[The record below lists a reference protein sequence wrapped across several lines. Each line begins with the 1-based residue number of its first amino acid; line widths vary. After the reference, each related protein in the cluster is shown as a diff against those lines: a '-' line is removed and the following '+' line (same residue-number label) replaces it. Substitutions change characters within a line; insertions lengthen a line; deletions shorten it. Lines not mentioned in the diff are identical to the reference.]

1 MAIDWIDVR
10 YRGDAADV
18 EELFKTYR
26 VGDYLNTFEENR
38 RRHEQGI
45 RERFLKDGIRLSE
58 RLSPRIHG
66 IFREVCSVLGFES
79 GVEVYCLPES
89 LVNAYAV
96 VDVRESG
103 NLSLIGV
110 TAGALEQLD
119 DAELKSIL
127 GHELGHFLF
136 GNNRLDALLN
146 TDEENPAATVLPALG
161 ESLFLRWQKKAEIS
175 ADRVGLLAC
184 GDFKASA
191 RSLLKATFGLS
202 ERNLNLDV
210 EALLQQIEE
219 LKDRPEMMEESFA
232 SHPLLPIRLKA
243 LDLFARSAKARRAGF
258 PFKGRALG
266 DAVLEDAVD
275 ALILL
280 SRRYPFKPVPEA
292 AMRAIALGG
301 ALIMGSDH
309 RISDEEVKVLVTLLH
324 RFFTDEPER
333 EILTRRK
340 EILDRIA
347 PALSI
352 LKRKGDAEDRT
363 FVLSRLA
370 DIAMADGA
378 ITEPESAV
386 VLDLAK
392 KMGVPSNTVYSILVG
407 AAQSNGLRA
416 DAKLN
421 RITGALRRTL
431 QTGFNPPK
439 RLRAFKPAEGKPKGR
454 A

>member
-1 MAIDWIDVR
+1 MTIDWSDIR
-10 YRGDAADV
+10 YRGDASDV

-26 VGDYLNTFEENR
+26 VGDYLDTFEENR

-66 IFREVCSVLGFES
+66 LFREVCTTLGFQS
-79 GVEVYCLPES
+79 GVEVYCLS
-89 LVNAYAV
+89 DSAVNAYAV

-146 TDEENPAATVLPALG
+146 ADEDNPAATVLPALG

-184 GDFKASA
+184 GNFQSSA

-243 LDLFARSAKARRAGF
+243 LELFSHSAKAKRAGF
-258 PFKGRALG
+258 HVKGKAVP
-266 DAVLEDAVD
+266 DTVLEDAVD
-275 ALILL
+275 ALVLL
-280 SRRYPFKPVPEA
+280 CRRYPFKPVPQA

-309 RISDEEVKVLVTLLH
+309 SISDEEVKVLVSILH
-324 RFFTDEPER
+324 RFFTDEPEKEIVTKKR
-333 EILTRRK
+333 EILKRLPT
-340 EILDRIA
+340 
-347 PALSI
+347 ALSV
-352 LKRKGDAEDRT
+352 LKRKGDAEDRA

-370 DIAMADGA
+370 DIAIADGA
-378 ITEPESAV
+378 LTDPESAV
-386 VLDLAK
+386 VLDIAK
-392 KMGVPSNTVYSILVG
+392 RMGVPSNAVYSIMVG
-407 AAQSNGLRA
+407 AAQSTGLRA

-421 RITGALRRTL
+421 RITGTIRRTL
-431 QTGFNPPK
+431 QTGFKPPK
-439 RLRAFKPAEGKPKGR
+439 RLRAFRPVR
-454 A
+454 AKKK

>member
-1 MAIDWIDVR
+1 MAMDWGDVR
-10 YRGDAADV
+10 YRGDSADV
-18 EELFKTYR
+18 EDLFKTYR
-26 VGDYLNTFEENR
+26 VGDYLDTFEENR

-58 RLSPRIHG
+58 RLSPRIYG
-66 IFREVCSVLGFES
+66 IFRDVCTVLAFQS
-79 GVEVYCLPES
+79 GVEVYCLPDAT
-89 LVNAYAV
+89 VNAYAV
-96 VDVRESG
+96 VDHRESG

-119 DAELKSIL
+119 DGELKSIL

-146 TDEENPAATVLPALG
+146 TDEDNPAATVLPALG

-210 EALLQQIEE
+210 GALLLQIEE

-243 LDLFARSAKARRAGF
+243 LELFSRSAKAKRAGF
-258 PFKGRALG
+258 HVKGHPLS
-266 DAVLEDAVD
+266 DATLEDAVD
-275 ALILL
+275 ALVLL
-280 SRRYPFKPVPEA
+280 CRRYPFKPVPEA
-292 AMRAIALGG
+292 AMRIIALGG
-301 ALIMGSDH
+301 ALIMGADH
-309 RISDEEVKVLVTLLH
+309 RVSDEEVKVLVSILH

-333 EILTRRK
+333 EIITNKK
-340 EILDRIA
+340 EILKRLP
-347 PALSI
+347 PALSV
-352 LKRKGDAEDRT
+352 LKRKGDTEDRS

-370 DIAMADGA
+370 DIAIADGA
-378 ITEPESAV
+378 LTEPESAV

-392 KMGVPSNTVYSILVG
+392 KMGVATNAVYSILVG
-407 AAQSNGLRA
+407 AAQSTGLRA

-421 RITGALRRTL
+421 RITGTLRRTL
-431 QTGFNPPK
+431 QTGFKPK
-439 RLRAFKPAEGKPKGR
+439 RARAFRPTKPKKR
-454 A
+454 